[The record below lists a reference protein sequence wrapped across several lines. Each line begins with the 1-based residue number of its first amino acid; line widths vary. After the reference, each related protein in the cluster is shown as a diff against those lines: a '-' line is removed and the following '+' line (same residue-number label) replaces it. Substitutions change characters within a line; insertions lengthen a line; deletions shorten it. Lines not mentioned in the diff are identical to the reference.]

1 MNRLER
7 SLVKMADYNYTY
19 LDTTFDLN
27 DKKQN
32 DFFMSLYEKNEDEQ
46 IEIIEKELSSV
57 EVVFIEFFDIALI
70 KETNIGSISMNIS
83 KRYETPTKAIKHL
96 KEKYNPKIEGT
107 STTYDHDW
115 TRIITNENNEL
126 IFEEYNEKEANIVR
140 TIVDDDNDYAVY
152 AKDIT
157 DYFLKY
163 KNKKII
169 NLKDDFINLIK
180 ATNKEKLCTI
190 LKATKENKIEYYILF
205 SYIENRQFFDKY
217 NIEIEGYLI
226 TDNYKEPDL
235 DIYLEDECGIYLP
248 IAFIKN
254 EEGDKEK
261 EWIKYF

>member
-1 MNRLER
+1 
-7 SLVKMADYNYTY
+7 MADYNYTY
-19 LDTTFDLN
+19 LDITFDLS

-32 DFFMSLYEKNEDEQ
+32 DFFMSLYEKNQNEQ
-46 IEIIEKELSSV
+46 IEIIEKELSNA
-57 EVVFIEFFDIALI
+57 ERVFIEFFDIALI
-70 KETNIGSISMNIS
+70 KETNIGTISMNIS
-83 KRYETPTKAIKHL
+83 KKYETPIKAIKYL
-96 KEKYNPKIEGT
+96 KEEYNPKIEGT

-115 TRIITNENNEL
+115 TRFFTNENNEL
-126 IFEEYNEKEANIVR
+126 IFEEYSEEDAYIVR

-169 NLKDDFINLIK
+169 NSKDDFIDLIK

-205 SYIENRQFFDKY
+205 SYIENRQLFDKY

-226 TDNYKEPDL
+226 PDMNKEPDL
-235 DIYLEDECGIYLP
+235 DIFLEDECGVYLP
-248 IAFIKN
+248 IVFIKN
-254 EEGDKEK
+254 DEGDKEK
-261 EWIKYF
+261 QWIKYF

>member
-1 MNRLER
+1 
-7 SLVKMADYNYTY
+7 MADYNYTY
-19 LDTTFDLN
+19 LDTTFDLS

-46 IEIIEKELSSV
+46 IEIIEKELSNI

-70 KETNIGSISMNIS
+70 KETNIGTISMNIS
-83 KRYETPTKAIKHL
+83 KKYETPIKAIKYF
-96 KEKYNPKIEGT
+96 KKKYNPKIEGT

-115 TRIITNENNEL
+115 TRFFTNENNEL
-126 IFEEYNEKEANIVR
+126 IFEEYSEEDAYIVR

-169 NLKDDFINLIK
+169 NSKDDFIDLIK

-205 SYIENRQFFDKY
+205 SYIENRQLFDKY

-226 TDNYKEPDL
+226 PDMNKEPDL
-235 DIYLEDECGIYLP
+235 DIFLEDECGVYLP
-248 IAFIKN
+248 IVFIKN
-254 EEGDKEK
+254 DEGDKEK
-261 EWIKYF
+261 QWIKYF